1 MQLGKD
7 FDQMVLPLLSSVLQ
21 LHDVES
27 QLKVLKN
34 SDTAS
39 KAKVASLQEELD
51 ERIEDTNS
59 LRTALQVCVRMYMCV
74 RERVYI
80 VCVCSIVNANYF
92 LPHSVRMRRVLSVR
106 KSCRC

>member
-1 MQLGKD
+1 MWFGCQVTVGQVL
-7 FDQMVLPLLSSVLQ
+7 DQMALPLSSFVPQ

-27 QLKVLKN
+27 QLKVLQS

-59 LRTALQVCVRMYMCV
+59 LRTALQVCVH
-74 RERVYI
+74 
-80 VCVCSIVNANYF
+80 VCYE
-92 LPHSVRMRRVLSVR
+92 
-106 KSCRC
+106 